1 MQWRD
6 NPITHQS
13 LLPTLKRI
21 KLCYK
26 IRTEKISNQV
36 CSDKSRGRVLGLILQ
51 VPQTTRFFFLTIG
64 MNATDFYYKYSY
76 ASKFFH
82 ASLKN
87 AIDNGAEIEGRK
99 NSWM

>member
-1 MQWRD
+1 
-6 NPITHQS
+6 
-13 LLPTLKRI
+13 
-21 KLCYK
+21 
-26 IRTEKISNQV
+26 
-36 CSDKSRGRVLGLILQ
+36 
-51 VPQTTRFFFLTIG
+51 